1 MEARAV
7 DLKQFCVD
15 HFSLLIKHVCVAP
28 ISHKF
33 VNDVNE
39 WYLLGWLVFQKSPAI
54 CVFHEKNMALSMMFE
69 IEN

>member
-1 MEARAV
+1 MEARVV
-7 DLKQFCVD
+7 DLKQFWVD

-39 WYLLGWLVFQKSPAI
+39 WYLLGWLVFKKSPAI
-54 CVFHEKNMALSMMFE
+54 CVFHEKKYGFE
-69 IEN
+69 HDV